1 MCDLARALAEH
12 GDAGYVV
19 APAGFGKTHLIAE
32 ATALS
37 DGRQL
42 ILTHTYAGV
51 NALRR
56 KLRTLGVKEQQFHVD
71 TIASWALRLCLSY
84 RHTSGW
90 EIERPADNEQWNA
103 LYAAVGDFLDHEFVR
118 RIIRSSY
125 VGLYVDEYQDCSVS
139 QHAIVMKISRDLP
152 CRVLGD
158 PLQGIFDFG
167 GQQPVDWARDVE
179 GVFAQVGQ
187 LGVPHRWVQAGADQL
202 GEWLRNV
209 RENLENGT
217 AIDLSQRLPQGV
229 RYVQANA
236 VPQDLQRTQGNTC
249 RYFSCGPG
257 QTIIAIHKGSQ
268 EFKARCHR
276 LSQNLSGRFSSIEE
290 VEGRDMFAFFRRMH
304 AADSNSRRLQEAIS
318 FARKCMTQVNAS
330 LPAGTC
336 RGEVV
341 TIRAYTR
348 SPEVAKLANEYLD
361 NPSSGSLAELLKAIK
376 ELDQTNVTR
385 ADLLNRVLGVLQ
397 KHAIHPELTRDEA
410 AEKYQREF
418 RFKGRPIGNLRQ
430 IGTTL
435 LVKGLEYDHAI
446 ILDATTL
453 SKKELYVALT
463 RGARTLT
470 IVSTSPLLN
479 PAA

>member
-1 MCDLARALAEH
+1 
-12 GDAGYVV
+12 
-19 APAGFGKTHLIAE
+19 
-32 ATALS
+32 
-37 DGRQL
+37 
-42 ILTHTYAGV
+42 
-51 NALRR
+51 
-56 KLRTLGVKEQQFHVD
+56 
-71 TIASWALRLCLSY
+71 
-84 RHTSGW
+84 
-90 EIERPADNEQWNA
+90 
-103 LYAAVGDFLDHEFVR
+103 
-118 RIIRSSY
+118 
-125 VGLYVDEYQDCSVS
+125 
-139 QHAIVMKISRDLP
+139 
-152 CRVLGD
+152 
-158 PLQGIFDFG
+158 
-167 GQQPVDWARDVE
+167 
-179 GVFAQVGQ
+179 
-187 LGVPHRWVQAGADQL
+187 
-202 GEWLRNV
+202 
-209 RENLENGT
+209 
-217 AIDLSQRLPQGV
+217 
-229 RYVQANA
+229 
-236 VPQDLQRTQGNTC
+236 
-249 RYFSCGPG
+249 
-257 QTIIAIHKGSQ
+257 
-268 EFKARCHR
+268 
-276 LSQNLSGRFSSIEE
+276 
-290 VEGRDMFAFFRRMH
+290 
-304 AADSNSRRLQEAIS
+304 
-318 FARKCMTQVNAS
+318 MTQVNAS

>member
-1 MCDLARALAEH
+1 MCNLAITLADYR
-12 GDAGYVV
+12 GAGFVV
-19 APAGFGKTHLIAE
+19 APAGFGKTYLIAE

-56 KLRTLGVKEQQFHVD
+56 KFRILGVNEHQFHVD

-90 EIERPADNEQWNA
+90 AIERPADNDQWNA
-103 LYAAVGDFLDHEFVR
+103 LYATVGDLLDHEFVR

-125 VGLYVDEYQDCSVS
+125 AGLYVDEYQDCSVS

-167 GQQPVDWARDVE
+167 GQQSVDWTRDVE
-179 GVFAQVGQ
+179 GVYAQVGQ
-187 LGVPHRWVQAGADQL
+187 LDVPHRWVQAGAGQL

-217 AIDLSQRLPQGV
+217 TIDLRRRLPQEV
-229 RYVQANA
+229 RYVAANA
-236 VPQDLQRTQGNTC
+236 APQNLQRTQGNTC
-249 RYFSCGPG
+249 RYFTCGPG

-268 EFKARCHR
+268 EFKTKCHS
-276 LSQNLSGRFSSIEE
+276 LSQNLSGRYSSIEE
-290 VEGRDMFAFFRRMH
+290 VEGRDMFAFFRRMNT
-304 AADSNSRRLQEAIS
+304 AASNSRRLQEVIA
-318 FARKCMTQVNAS
+318 FAGKCMTQVNAN

-336 RGEVV
+336 RGEAV
-341 TIRAYTR
+341 TIRAATR
-348 SPEVAKLANEYLD
+348 SPEVARLANEYLD
-361 NPSSGSLAELLKAIK
+361 NPSSGRLAELLKAIK
-376 ELDQTNVTR
+376 GLAQTNVTR

-397 KHAIHPELTRDEA
+397 KHTMHPELSCDEA

-418 RFKGRPIGNLRQ
+418 RFKGRPVGNLRQ

-446 ILDATTL
+446 VLDATTL
-453 SKKELYVALT
+453 SRKELYVALT

-470 IVSTSPLLN
+470 IVSTNPVLN